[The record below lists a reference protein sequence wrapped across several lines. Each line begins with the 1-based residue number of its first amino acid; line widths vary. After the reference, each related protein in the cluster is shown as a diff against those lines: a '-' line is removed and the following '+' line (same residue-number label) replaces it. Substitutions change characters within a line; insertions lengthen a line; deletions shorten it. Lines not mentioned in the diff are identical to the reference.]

1 MCVGD
6 HDGCLTRIFNYKY
19 LSCTV
24 NPATGMERE
33 LAIVRAE
40 RPKSVLVI
48 GGGPAGMEAARVAV
62 LRGHKVALWEKSDR
76 LGGNLIAAAIP
87 DFKQDLRGY
96 IKYLSTQVGKLDVSI
111 ELEKEATPELVQKM
125 APEVVLVATGATSIV
140 PEIKGV
146 DRDAVVTAID
156 LLLGKK
162 EVGKTVVV
170 AGGGM
175 IGCELGVYLGQRGK
189 QVTVIEMLGDIAT
202 NMGRSGRMQLLEML
216 DEVNV
221 KVLTNT
227 KLLEII
233 EEGAIVESNG
243 ERRILKANSVVLALG
258 LKPEAALSEEL
269 RDRVPEL
276 YTVGD
281 CVEPRRLINA
291 IWEAYRTARLI

>member
-1 MCVGD
+1 
-6 HDGCLTRIFNYKY
+6 
-19 LSCTV
+19 
-24 NPATGMERE
+24 
-33 LAIVRAE
+33 
-40 RPKSVLVI
+40 
-48 GGGPAGMEAARVAV
+48 
-62 LRGHKVALWEKSDR
+62 
-76 LGGNLIAAAIP
+76 
-87 DFKQDLRGY
+87 
-96 IKYLSTQVGKLDVSI
+96 
-111 ELEKEATPELVQKM
+111 
-125 APEVVLVATGATSIV
+125 
-140 PEIKGV
+140 
-146 DRDAVVTAID
+146 VVTAVD
-156 LLLGKK
+156 LLLGRK
-162 EVGKTVVV
+162 EVGETVVV

-216 DEVNV
+216 GEADV

-243 ERRILKANSVVLALG
+243 AKRILKANSVVLALG
-258 LKPEAALSEEL
+258 LKPETALSEEL
-269 RDRVPEL
+269 RDRVSEL

>member
-1 MCVGD
+1 
-6 HDGCLTRIFNYKY
+6 
-19 LSCTV
+19 
-24 NPATGMERE
+24 
-33 LAIVRAE
+33 
-40 RPKSVLVI
+40 
-48 GGGPAGMEAARVAV
+48 MEAARVAV

-96 IKYLSTQVGKLDVSI
+96 IKYLSTQVGKLGVDI

-156 LLLGKK
+156 LLLGRK
-162 EVGKTVVV
+162 EVGETVVV

-175 IGCELGVYLGQRGK
+175 IGCELAVYLGQRGK

-216 DEVNV
+216 DEADV
-221 KVLTNT
+221 KVLINT
-227 KLLEII
+227 KLVEII

-243 ERRILKANSVVLALG
+243 EKKILKADSVVLALG

-269 RDRVPEL
+269 RNRVPEL

>member
-1 MCVGD
+1 
-6 HDGCLTRIFNYKY
+6 
-19 LSCTV
+19 
-24 NPATGMERE
+24 
-33 LAIVRAE
+33 
-40 RPKSVLVI
+40 
-48 GGGPAGMEAARVAV
+48 MEAARVAA

-76 LGGNLIAAAIP
+76 LGGNLIAASIP
-87 DFKQDLRGY
+87 DFKRDLREY
-96 IKYLSTQVGKLDVSI
+96 VKYLSTQIRKLDVSI

-125 APEVVLVATGATSIV
+125 APEVVLVATGATPIV

-146 DRDAVVTAID
+146 NRDTVVTAVD
-156 LLLGKK
+156 LLLGRK
-162 EVGKTVVV
+162 EVGETVVV

-175 IGCELGVYLGQRGK
+175 IGCELAAYLGQKGK

-216 DEVNV
+216 DKVDV

-227 KLLEII
+227 KLIEIV
-233 EEGAIVESNG
+233 EEGVTVKSNG
-243 ERRILKANSVVLALG
+243 DKRILKANSVVLAVG

-269 RDRVPEL
+269 RDVVSEL
-276 YTVGD
+276 YTFGD